1 MYMQSLVVVD
11 QYASNDPQLVLN
23 KRIEFCMQLHN
34 DAIMAR
40 TYPHEEKLDN
50 GDFGDLDDVDDEK
63 DLLQSLLEE
72 MGMDEDFD

>member
-1 MYMQSLVVVD
+1 
-11 QYASNDPQLVLN
+11 
-23 KRIEFCMQLHN
+23 MQLHN

-63 DLLQSLLEE
+63 DLL
-72 MGMDEDFD
+72 